1 MKNIHIILSILLGA
15 MIGLTSCH
23 REDIPYNDI
32 PEESAIPISFSTI
45 HASLDTKADDGE
57 ATTPAISAFH
67 VWASRKYGS
76 SSNQS
81 TNNLVFGQYG
91 DDVTYSNNAWVYSP
105 VRYWQTGSYNFIAA
119 SHTTEITTSFTGSLT
134 TDNDL
139 VLNFDSPGWNLSSTP
154 ADLILATATATGDT
168 QLSNPTNV
176 QFSFDHQLSKV
187 KFSAKNVDTRDASI
201 SVTGVTVKGNHHNAT
216 RMTYTMSSTPS
227 RSWSFADNGNVTQTL
242 PLQVEGE
249 NTAILLNKTTPVGL
263 TTDVLMFSEN
273 CDLEVTVNFDVTIN
287 GKTASESKSATI
299 LSTAWQ
305 GGKIYEYQIN
315 LTSDNIT
322 FVVHTVTD
330 WVKVGSV
337 TDNDIPF

>member
-81 TNNLVFGQYG
+81 TNNQVFGQYG

-119 SHTTEITTSFTGSLT
+119 SHTTEVTTNFTGSLT
-134 TDNDL
+134 DNVL
-139 VLNFDSPGWNLSSTP
+139 VLDFASGWELSSTP

-168 QLSNPTNV
+168 QLSDPTNV

-187 KFSAKNVDTRDASI
+187 KFSAKNVDPRDASI
-201 SVTGVTVKGNHHNAT
+201 SITGVTVKGNHHKAT
-216 RMTYTMSSTPS
+216 SLTYTISSTPS
-227 RSWSFADNGNVTQTL
+227 RTWSFADNGNVAQTL

-249 NTAILLNKTTPVGL
+249 NTAILLNKTTHVGL

-273 CDLEVTVNFDVTIN
+273 CDLEVTVNFEVTIN
-287 GKTASESKSATI
+287 GQTDNDSKSATI
-299 LSTAWQ
+299 PSTAWQ

-322 FVVHTVTD
+322 FVVPTVRD
-330 WVKVGSV
+330 WVTVGSV